1 MLAEGDTGVRAGVV
15 IVCTL
20 DGELL
25 LDLYVVLLALSV
37 VVG

>member
-1 MLAEGDTGVRAGVV
+1 MLAERETGVRGGVV
-15 IVCTL
+15 GVCTL

-37 VVG
+37 VG